1 MNHLNNEYLHTV
13 VPLMSELKL
22 SLAGSFRT
30 TWIPFYSMRNI
41 VSKMPNL
48 SYLTI
53 ETTKIALDGNDWK
66 KILIQYLPKIKV
78 FQLNMNLTF
87 DLHIEKEE
95 QVDKLL
101 DSFRTS
107 FWLEEHS
114 WFVCCD
120 WYPSPTNKDG
130 SLYTLPYAFDKY
142 VYNDRICSKTTCPNH
157 LDHSFYNRINT
168 LTITTLENDSALD
181 FNVLLRKFPNI
192 RHLNLYLSF
201 NNNIASIILSFNHLT
216 SLKISALPPFDNS
229 ICSLLQMLLD
239 RAPHLHSLS
248 LYQVLFHKSM
258 IYKLTSTS
266 IRRLELISISKT
278 DCGFLNTK
286 ECSTLINS
294 SIGQRCEF
302 LKLGVKNRSD
312 ILQIVKTMFHLRSL
326 TVQCEDDVTV
336 CCRSILPTH
345 GELIKWLQR
354 RLPALYSIT
363 RDVND
368 RDNIRLWIR

>member
-1 MNHLNNEYLHTV
+1 
-13 VPLMSELKL
+13 
-22 SLAGSFRT
+22 
-30 TWIPFYSMRNI
+30 MRNI
-41 VSKMPNL
+41 VSNMPNL
-48 SYLTI
+48 YYLTI
-53 ETTKIALDGNDWK
+53 ETTHIDLDGNDWK
-66 KILIQYLPKIKV
+66 NILIQYVSKIKL

-87 DLHIEKEE
+87 DLDIEKEE

-107 FWLEEHS
+107 FWLEEHM
-114 WFVCCD
+114 WFVRCD
-120 WYPSPTNKDG
+120 SHSSPTNKYG
-130 SLYTLPYAFDKY
+130 LLYTLPYAFDKY

-157 LDHSFYNRINT
+157 LHHSFYNHINT
-168 LTITTLENDSALD
+168 LKVTTLENDSALD
-181 FNVLLRKFPNI
+181 FNVLPSEFANI
-192 RHLNLYLSF
+192 RHLDLYLSF
-201 NNNIASIILSFNHLT
+201 NNNIVTIILSFNYLT
-216 SLKISALPPFDNS
+216 SLKISALPPSDNS

-239 RAPHLHSLS
+239 RAPHLFSLS

-266 IRRLELISISKT
+266 IRRLELISISTT
-278 DCGFLNTK
+278 DYGFLNTV

-312 ILQIVKTMFHLRSL
+312 ILQIVKTMFNLRSL

-354 RLPALYSIT
+354 RLPAVYSIT